1 MTGLGVRDAAQRV
14 PPWILASGANVGPYQ
29 GDDHPVFRR
38 PHEAQRGS
46 PAAAWPALF
55 VDHVTFAVMTV
66 PAAAQSPTSYPWCA
80 RSAKMDSGGTSCYFT
95 SYRQCMTT
103 LSGLGGYC
111 FQSPYY
117 HGPAAKVRAQAAR

>member
-1 MTGLGVRDAAQRV
+1 MRLLSISLVFAGLVATAA
-14 PPWILASGANVGPYQ
+14 
-29 GDDHPVFRR
+29 
-38 PHEAQRGS
+38 
-46 PAAAWPALF
+46 
-55 VDHVTFAVMTV
+55 

-111 FQSPYY
+111 FESPYY
-117 HGPAAKVRAQAAR
+117 HEPATKVRARTAK

>member
-1 MTGLGVRDAAQRV
+1 MRLLSISVVFGVVA
-14 PPWILASGANVGPYQ
+14 G
-29 GDDHPVFRR
+29 
-38 PHEAQRGS
+38 
-46 PAAAWPALF
+46 
-55 VDHVTFAVMTV
+55 MTV

-80 RSAKMDSGGTSCYFT
+80 RSYKMDGGSTSCYFT

-117 HGPAAKVRAQAAR
+117 HGPAAKVPAQAAR

>member
-1 MTGLGVRDAAQRV
+1 MVASLDEAAQCVRFT
-14 PPWILASGANVGPYQ
+14 PGEAIRRRFSMRLSILSISLVG
-29 GDDHPVFRR
+29 V
-38 PHEAQRGS
+38 
-46 PAAAWPALF
+46 L
-55 VDHVTFAVMTV
+55 AVMTV

-117 HGPAAKVRAQAAR
+117 HGPAAKVR

>member
-1 MTGLGVRDAAQRV
+1 MTTRYF
-14 PPWILASGANVGPYQ
+14 GAPTKRNEDP
-29 GDDHPVFRR
+29 RLL
-38 PHEAQRGS
+38 RGR
-46 PAAAWPALF
+46 ALF
-55 VDHVTFAVMTV
+55 VDDVTLAVMTV
-66 PAAAQSPTSYPWCA
+66 PASAQSPTSYPWCA